1 MDNDNHKTL
10 IRSIRRAANIGL
22 YGSLAAALL
31 TLAEYYLAEYVWVR
45 QIVTNEYTHHL
56 FFVTAPI
63 LTVVGIS
70 YILLSVRRQI
80 PKIRQMDDVESKL
93 VRYRGLVRGT
103 YFILLTVTLLCCAL
117 TVILHESIVI
127 TLLLL
132 LFFTAVMNYPNM
144 YKMKNDMGLLDEEMV
159 DLFGDN
165 YIRDKQEHTTLLE
178 ESTEETADEN
188 NPTEEQ
194 P

>member
-45 QIVTNEYTHHL
+45 QIVTNEYTYHL

-70 YILLSVRRQI
+70 YILLTVRRQI

-93 VRYRGLVRGT
+93 VRYRGLVRGV
-103 YFILLTVTLLCCAL
+103 YFILLTVVLLCCVL

-132 LFFTAVMNYPNM
+132 LFFTAVMCYPNM

-159 DLFGDN
+159 DLFGDS
-165 YIRDKQEHTTLLE
+165 YIRDKQE
-178 ESTEETADEN
+178 DN
-188 NPTEEQ
+188 NPTEEK